1 MGLNFLLVIFGC
13 VTPLTHCISVVTFIG
28 IKFQHNF
35 MNIII
40 MQIQMWPYLECVN
53 FVMKSSSLL
62 LMLLEIFRFC
72 HLIYKYII
80 THRQRVHTI
89 FTIQGLLIFTFAGF
103 VRIWAHH
110 GWRTYKSNHWSIQKM
125 YDRCRDITEIQEG
138 GNCCF
143 FMFWVS
149 LTCFSLHWEIVN
161 FYDCAFLV
169 LDSFKNV
176 KLILRFWY
184 LLIKADVR
192 VE

>member
-1 MGLNFLLVIFGC
+1 VSLLSHIVFRWQH
-13 VTPLTHCISVVTFIG
+13 LG
-28 IKFQHNF
+28 IQFQHV
-35 MNIII
+35 NIII

-62 LMLLEIFRFC
+62 LWLLEIFRFC
-72 HLIYKYII
+72 HLIYKYNNPSS
-80 THRQRVHTI
+80 RSWYYVRNTI
-89 FTIQGLLIFTFAGF
+89 KVMLIFTFVAS

-176 KLILRFWY
+176 QLILRFWY
-184 LLIKADVR
+184 LLITADIR